1 MDYRRDIDGLRAF
14 AVLGVVAFHLD
25 PSWLPGGFVGVD
37 AFFVISGFLITTQVS
52 AALASSRFSLA
63 EFYSRRLR
71 RLFPAAFVTTLL
83 TAIAAPF
90 VLPRT
95 LLPEFWGSAL
105 FSGISLANVFFWK
118 HSSYF
123 DGNAL
128 AKPLLHMWSLGVE
141 EQFYLVWP
149 SLLVLVARF
158 VPRKHLQA
166 GVLLVVSA
174 LGGASLWR
182 CQVALSG
189 NASSAFYLT
198 HLRAWEFAIGGI
210 ISFVLV
216 RRKPGFVVSNL
227 AFVAGAT
234 LLAASAIALSAET
247 PFPGFWA
254 IPPCLGTALIVF
266 ANRPRL
272 ADWLLG
278 NPVAVGIGKISYSV
292 YLVHWPLIV
301 FAAVASGGSLDLPWK
316 LGLGAGSLAI
326 GALMW
331 RGVEQTLR
339 RPRTDGRGLSRAGF
353 ALACSALALGCT
365 AASGTLWSNP
375 WSPGRK
381 ATERNARMIE
391 FLKAQNAWT
400 NRFNS
405 RDVCYVSS
413 GAIYLEKKCMRASAA
428 TDGRKPEVLV
438 IGDSLAAN
446 LYTGMSAYWADGV
459 NVDLAA
465 SPSCRPIFSP
475 TKAGPSCESVTNVVF
490 EKADLSHYEL
500 VILHGNFARPSHINA
515 IAPSIA
521 KLRARGATDIV
532 LLGPNVE
539 YQGSVLDVISK
550 NQSASHAVVT
560 AQLTAA
566 ILRGNFAQE
575 PRMKKAAAGAKIKY
589 VSLLKLRCPSGTP
602 ESCMHT
608 MGADGDPITR
618 DNIHL
623 SRTSSV
629 WTLSLIEQR
638 VAPWKGLLELRSTN
652 AWP

>member
-14 AVLGVVAFHLD
+14 AVIGVVAFHLD

-52 AALASSRFSLA
+52 SALASSRFSLA

-123 DGNAL
+123 DGDAL
-128 AKPLLHMWSLGVE
+128 TKPLLHMWSLGVE

-149 SLLVLVARF
+149 SLLVIVARF
-158 VPRKHLQA
+158 VPRKNLHA
-166 GVLLVVSA
+166 AVLLVVTA
-174 LGGASLWR
+174 LGGVSLWR
-182 CQVALSG
+182 CQEALGG
-189 NASSAFYLT
+189 NASSAFYFT
-198 HLRAWEFAIGGI
+198 HLRAWEFAMGGI
-210 ISFVLV
+210 VSFVLV
-216 RRKPGFVVSNL
+216 RRKPGVVVGHL
-227 AFVAGAT
+227 AFVAGAA
-234 LLAASAIALSAET
+234 LLAASAIALSVET

-254 IPPCLGTALIVF
+254 IPPCLGTALIIF

-278 NPVAVGIGKISYSV
+278 NPVAIGIGKISYSV

-301 FAAVASGGSLDLPWK
+301 FAAASRGSLDLRWK
-316 LGLGAGSLAI
+316 LGLGAASLAI
-326 GALMW
+326 GTLMW

-339 RPRTDGRGLSRAGF
+339 RPRADGRGLSRAGF
-353 ALACSALALGCT
+353 ALACAALALGCT

-375 WSPGRK
+375 WSPARK
-381 ATERNARMIE
+381 ATERNARMME
-391 FLKAQNAWT
+391 FLNAQNAWT
-400 NRFNS
+400 KQFNS
-405 RDVCYVSS
+405 GDNCYVSS
-413 GAIYLEKKCMRASAA
+413 GAIYPEKQCMRASAA
-428 TDGRKPEVLV
+428 TDGGKPDVLV

-446 LYTGMSAYWADGV
+446 LSTGMSAYWADAV

-465 SPSCRPIFSP
+465 SPGCRPIFAA
-475 TKAGPSCESVTNVVF
+475 TKTGPSCGSVTNVVF

-500 VILHGNFARPSHINA
+500 VILHGNFARPAHVEA
-515 IAPSIA
+515 IVPSIA

-539 YQGSVLDVISK
+539 YKSSVLDVLSK
-550 NQSASHAVVT
+550 NESASHDVVT
-560 AQLTAA
+560 AELTAL
-566 ILRGNFAQE
+566 ILLRNFAQE
-575 PRMKKAAAGAKIKY
+575 PHMQKAADAAKIKY
-589 VSLLKLRCPSGTP
+589 VSLLKLRCPSGTS

-629 WTLSLIEQR
+629 WTLSLVEQR
-638 VAPWKGLLELRSTN
+638 VAPWKGLLKFRSPN